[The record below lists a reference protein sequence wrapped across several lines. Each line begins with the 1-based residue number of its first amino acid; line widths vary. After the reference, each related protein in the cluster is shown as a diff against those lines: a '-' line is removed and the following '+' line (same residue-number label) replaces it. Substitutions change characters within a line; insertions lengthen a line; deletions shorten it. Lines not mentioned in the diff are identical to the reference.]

1 MTTQSLKK
9 TAVVFIL
16 SFSIVSGFA
25 YHNQTTGSLQAQV
38 LETKLELKMK
48 EEQYKKEI
56 NNLKKLLLSN
66 KSTLA
71 QRDKQIDKISKAKK
85 ELEIKQKDL
94 LALESEVSAL
104 KSEIK
109 KYESKITKDDAP
121 DLKDTSVIS
130 KIDVNVVNEKFKGGV
145 LEGKGK
151 LMVQIA
157 EANSISPHF
166 FCALIAL
173 ESGYGKSKLAKS
185 KNNLGGI
192 KGSKNAYRSFESV
205 DECLVYMGKLLRE
218 KYHEK
223 GLIDI
228 NKIQKRY
235 APSWDAAGNRY
246 WVKNIQSLM
255 KKIHLDALS

>member
-1 MTTQSLKK
+1 MLIIIKQQVRFRLK
-9 TAVVFIL
+9 FW
-16 SFSIVSGFA
+16 
-25 YHNQTTGSLQAQV
+25 
-38 LETKLELKMK
+38 KLNL
-48 EEQYKKEI
+48 
-56 NNLKKLLLSN
+56 NLKRKKNNIRKKLIILNLLLSN

-71 QRDKQIDKISKAKK
+71 QRDKQINKISKAKK

-94 LALESEVSAL
+94 LALESEVSVL

-109 KYESKITKDDAP
+109 RYESKITKDDAP

-145 LEGKGK
+145 LEGKGE

-173 ESGYGKSKLAKS
+173 ESGYGKSKLARS

-205 DECLVYMGKLLRE
+205 DECLIYMGKLLRE

>member
-1 MTTQSLKK
+1 
-9 TAVVFIL
+9 
-16 SFSIVSGFA
+16 
-25 YHNQTTGSLQAQV
+25 
-38 LETKLELKMK
+38 
-48 EEQYKKEI
+48 
-56 NNLKKLLLSN
+56 
-66 KSTLA
+66 
-71 QRDKQIDKISKAKK
+71 
-85 ELEIKQKDL
+85 
-94 LALESEVSAL
+94 
-104 KSEIK
+104 
-109 KYESKITKDDAP
+109 
-121 DLKDTSVIS
+121 
-130 KIDVNVVNEKFKGGV
+130 
-145 LEGKGK
+145 
-151 LMVQIA
+151 MVQIA

-173 ESGYGKSKLAKS
+173 ESGYGKSKLARS

-235 APSWDAAGNRY
+235 APSWDASGNRY